1 MTREEQDYYET
12 YFEMFASKGWKQFIE
27 DITASKE
34 SLNIET
40 VDSVESLYHA
50 KGQLF
55 VINNALNFETMM
67 RNAYDNLGE
76 DDVESV

>member
-12 YFEMFASKGWKQFIE
+12 YFELFATKGWKQFIE

-34 SLNIET
+34 SLSIET
-40 VDSVESLYHA
+40 VDTVESLYHA
-50 KGQLF
+50 KGQLY

-67 RNAYDNLGE
+67 RNTYDNLG
-76 DDVESV
+76 DNDVESV